1 MEHPDSPVA
10 GIAQDAPGRSGLV
23 AVIYHKALVRAADT
37 TPSALLFQQSIVGFR
52 REVVLSSSLVGR
64 ATLLAPRTMPL
75 SILVEGRQ
83 WQVASAGFAGLRA
96 HEGIVKFGGNRRVNL
111 RRLPGVRPPRFSA
124 SLSPT
129 SVAAFWGAGGA
140 TTGGGGLGIFGLPH
154 ILYILVSGEPRRAGR
169 VLFRFKGRRSCSEP
183 PLTFLEH

>member
-10 GIAQDAPGRSGLV
+10 GIAQDAPGCSGLV
-23 AVIYHKALVRAADT
+23 AMIHHEALVRAADT
-37 TPSALLFQQSIVGFR
+37 TPSALLFQQSVVGFR
-52 REVVLSSSLVGR
+52 RKVVLSSSLVGR
-64 ATLLAPRTMPL
+64 ATLLAPRTIPL
-75 SILVEGRQ
+75 PILVKGRQ

-124 SLSPT
+124 SLSLT
-129 SVAAFWGAGGA
+129 SVATFWGAGGA

-183 PLTFLEH
+183 PLALLEH